1 MPFHTR
7 NAAGDCSFGAGVYDR
22 HPTPPTFRQ
31 PSPPSLSSTPSN
43 PVAAMTSRPA
53 APPSAPGAG
62 AADLHAGGRWLGTMC
77 ILGSLFGWSSIPLFL
92 RYFTDL
98 IDGWTANGW
107 RYAVSAV
114 LWMPVL
120 VFGWARGTLPKGLW
134 RAALV
139 PSILNILAQIAFG
152 LAPYY
157 VSPGLMTFSLR
168 LQVIFVTVGA
178 AILFVN
184 ERRIITS
191 RGFMVG
197 MSLVILGTLL
207 TIALKPGGLGT
218 GSALGVTLSILAGL
232 GYAAYALA
240 VRKCMHAIPPITAFA
255 AVSVLSAAGIF
266 AVMLVFAPRGGMVV
280 FDLSSKHLLLL
291 ALSSIIGVGLGHT
304 FYFISIAR
312 LGLAVSAGVVQLQ
325 PIFVSIGSMYLFQEV
340 LTSGQ
345 WAMGVVAIVGA
356 SIMLYTQ
363 HRLARAAGTKA
374 VDELDELP
382 VDAEVAMIAQAN
394 DEKKPGTRGARES

>member
-1 MPFHTR
+1 M
-7 NAAGDCSFGAGVYDR
+7 
-22 HPTPPTFRQ
+22 TPPG
-31 PSPPSLSSTPSN
+31 
-43 PVAAMTSRPA
+43 SRSG
-53 APPSAPGAG
+53 SAGQ
-62 AADLHAGGRWLGTMC
+62 HAQASAGRWVGTMC
-77 ILGSLFGWSSIPLFL
+77 ILGSLIGWSSIPLFL
-92 RYFTDL
+92 RYFTGL

-114 LWMPVL
+114 LWAPVL
-120 VFGWARGTLPKGLW
+120 LVGIARGTLPKGLW
-134 RAALV
+134 RAALL
-139 PSILNILAQIAFG
+139 PSILNVLAQIAFG

-191 RGFMVG
+191 RGFLVG

-207 TIALKPGGLGT
+207 TIALKPGGLGS
-218 GSALGVTLSILAGL
+218 GSAFGVTLSILAGL

-266 AVMLVFAPRGGMVV
+266 AAMLVFAPNHSHGLTV
-280 FDLSSKHLLLL
+280 FDLSGKHLFLL

-363 HRLARAAGTKA
+363 HRIAKASGTKA
-374 VDELDELP
+374 VDVLDELP

-394 DEKKPGTRGARES
+394 DPKESGFTENQERGA

>member
-1 MPFHTR
+1 MTTTSPI
-7 NAAGDCSFGAGVYDR
+7 
-22 HPTPPTFRQ
+22 
-31 PSPPSLSSTPSN
+31 PSPV
-43 PVAAMTSRPA
+43 VAAPSTREGSRPGGA
-53 APPSAPGAG
+53 APIAPPGS
-62 AADLHAGGRWLGTMC
+62 GGRWVGTLC
-77 ILGSLFGWSSIPLFL
+77 ILGSLVGWSSIPLFL
-92 RYFTDL
+92 RYFADL

-114 LWMPVL
+114 LWAPVL
-120 VFGWARGTLPKGLW
+120 VLGMARGTLPRHLW

-139 PSILNILAQIAFG
+139 PSFFNVVAQIAFG

-178 AILFVN
+178 AILFVS

-191 RGFMVG
+191 RGFIVG

-207 TIALKPGGLGT
+207 TIALKPGGLGA
-218 GSALGVTLSILAGL
+218 GSAFGVMLSILAGL

-240 VRKCMHAIPPITAFA
+240 VRKCMHAIPPISAFA

-266 AVMLVFAPRGGMVV
+266 AVMLVFAPRHGMGVV
-280 FDLSSKHLLLL
+280 DLSAKHLLLL
-291 ALSSIIGVGLGHT
+291 ALSSVIGVGLGHT

-325 PIFVSIGSMYLFQEV
+325 PIFVSIGSMYLFGEV
-340 LTSGQ
+340 LTPIQ
-345 WAMGVVAIVGA
+345 WTMGVVAIIGA
-356 SIMLYTQ
+356 SIMLSTQ
-363 HRLARAAGTKA
+363 HRLAKAAGTA
-374 VDELDELP
+374 PVDELDEFP
-382 VDAEVAMIAQAN
+382 VDADVAMVAQSN
-394 DEKKPGTRGARES
+394 DPEQDKHGDPSSTASRSSDPRGPR

>member
-1 MPFHTR
+1 MT
-7 NAAGDCSFGAGVYDR
+7 A
-22 HPTPPTFRQ
+22 
-31 PSPPSLSSTPSN
+31 PS
-43 PVAAMTSRPA
+43 
-53 APPSAPGAG
+53 SAPGTG
-62 AADLHAGGRWLGTMC
+62 AADIHAGGRLLGTMC
-77 ILGSLFGWSSIPLFL
+77 ILGSLIGWSSIPLFL
-92 RYFTDL
+92 RYFTDM

-114 LWMPVL
+114 LWAPVL
-120 VFGWARGTLPKGLW
+120 ILGIARGTLPRGLW

-139 PSILNILAQIAFG
+139 PSVLNILAQIAFG

-266 AVMLVFAPRGGMVV
+266 AVMLVCAPHRGMGV
-280 FDLSSKHLLLL
+280 FELSTKHLLLL

-325 PIFVSIGSMYLFQEV
+325 PIFVSIGSMYLFNEV
-340 LTSGQ
+340 LTPAQ

-363 HRLARAAGTKA
+363 HRLAKAAGTKA

-394 DEKKPGTRGARES
+394 DEECRERGERVSRES

>member
-1 MPFHTR
+1 
-7 NAAGDCSFGAGVYDR
+7 
-22 HPTPPTFRQ
+22 
-31 PSPPSLSSTPSN
+31 
-43 PVAAMTSRPA
+43 
-53 APPSAPGAG
+53 
-62 AADLHAGGRWLGTMC
+62 
-77 ILGSLFGWSSIPLFL
+77 
-92 RYFTDL
+92 
-98 IDGWTANGW
+98 
-107 RYAVSAV
+107 
-114 LWMPVL
+114 MPVL
-120 VFGWARGTLPKGLW
+120 VVGFWRGTLPPGLW

-139 PSILNILAQIAFG
+139 PSVFNVLGQVAFG

-191 RGFMVG
+191 RGFLVG
-197 MSLVILGTLL
+197 MSLVVLGTLL

-255 AVSVLSAAGIF
+255 AVSVISAAGIF
-266 AVMLVFAPRGGMVV
+266 AAMLVFAPRAGMGV
-280 FDLSSKHLLLL
+280 FELSGKHLFLL

-340 LTSGQ
+340 LTGGQ
-345 WAMGVVAIVGA
+345 WAMGVVAIAGA
-356 SIMLYTQ
+356 SVMLYTQ
-363 HRLARAAGTKA
+363 HRLARLAGTPA

-382 VDAEVAMIAQAN
+382 VDPDVAMVAQSN
-394 DEKKPGTRGARES
+394 DPRGAESPADPGEPAERAPTARG

>member
-1 MPFHTR
+1 MTTTSPI
-7 NAAGDCSFGAGVYDR
+7 
-22 HPTPPTFRQ
+22 
-31 PSPPSLSSTPSN
+31 PSPV
-43 PVAAMTSRPA
+43 VAAPSTREGLLPGGA
-53 APPSAPGAG
+53 APSAP
-62 AADLHAGGRWLGTMC
+62 HSSSGRWVGTLC
-77 ILGSLFGWSSIPLFL
+77 ILGSLVGWSSIPLFL

-114 LWMPVL
+114 LWAPVL
-120 VFGWARGTLPKGLW
+120 VLGTARGTLPRHLW

-139 PSILNILAQIAFG
+139 PSFFNVVAQIAFG

-178 AILFVN
+178 AILFVS

-191 RGFMVG
+191 RGFIIG

-207 TIALKPGGLGT
+207 TIALKPGGLGS
-218 GSALGVTLSILAGL
+218 GSAFGVMLSILAGL

-240 VRKCMHAIPPITAFA
+240 VRKCMHAIPPISAFA

-266 AVMLVFAPRGGMVV
+266 AVMLMFAPRHGMGV
-280 FDLSSKHLLLL
+280 FDLSAKHLLLL
-291 ALSSIIGVGLGHT
+291 ALSSVIGVGLGHT

-325 PIFVSIGSMYLFQEV
+325 PIFVSIGSMYLFREV
-340 LTSGQ
+340 LTPVQ
-345 WAMGVVAIVGA
+345 WTMGVVAIVGA

-363 HRLARAAGTKA
+363 HRLARASGTA
-374 VDELDELP
+374 PVDELDEFP
-382 VDAEVAMIAQAN
+382 VDADVAMVAQAN
-394 DEKKPGTRGARES
+394 DPGQDKHGDPSSTVSRSSDPRGPR

>member
-1 MPFHTR
+1 MSNTSP
-7 NAAGDCSFGAGVYDR
+7 NPAAVVVA
-22 HPTPPTFRQ
+22 PPT
-31 PSPPSLSSTPSN
+31 
-43 PVAAMTSRPA
+43 APA
-53 APPSAPGAG
+53 
-62 AADLHAGGRWLGTMC
+62 GRWVGTMC

-92 RYFTDL
+92 RYFTGL

-120 VFGWARGTLPKGLW
+120 FAGLARGTLPKGLW

-139 PSILNILAQIAFG
+139 PSALNILAQIAFG

-191 RGFMVG
+191 RGFLVG

-207 TIALKPGGLGT
+207 TIALAPGGLGK
-218 GSALGVTLSILAGL
+218 GSGWGPNPALGVTLSILAGL

-280 FDLSSKHLLLL
+280 FDLSGKHLFLL

-340 LTSGQ
+340 LTSAQ

-363 HRLARAAGTKA
+363 HRLAKAAGTKA

-382 VDAEVAMIAQAN
+382 VDAQVAMIAQAN
-394 DEKKPGTRGARES
+394 DPKEADRSQSDEPGT